1 VIALY
6 PGDKI
11 ALFSESGEKI
21 EGILSPECQ
30 ITISLKDGNE
40 IKLNKWE
47 EREEL
52 KEIIK
57 AGGVGAIPFRPEF
70 FEEKEKREI
79 LKDIFETLFSEGE
92 NVVEGKDGED
102 VRK

>member
-1 VIALY
+1 M
-6 PGDKI
+6 
-11 ALFSESGEKI
+11 
-21 EGILSPECQ
+21 
-30 ITISLKDGNE
+30 
-40 IKLNKWE
+40 
-47 EREEL
+47 